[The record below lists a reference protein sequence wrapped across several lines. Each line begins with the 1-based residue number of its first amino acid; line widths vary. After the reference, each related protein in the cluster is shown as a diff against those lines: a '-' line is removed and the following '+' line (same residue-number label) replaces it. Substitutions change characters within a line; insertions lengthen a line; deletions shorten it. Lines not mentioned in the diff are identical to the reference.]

1 MLDFLSVLEILN
13 VNGGNVNNDTNDF
26 GNIFI
31 SLTLFVHKI
40 HTTNGM
46 KKNTNYENDLK
57 VINIIHTAN
66 SMIISM
72 IIVVLLI
79 C

>member
-1 MLDFLSVLEILN
+1 MLEILN
-13 VNGGNVNNDTNDF
+13 VNGGNVNNGTNDF

-46 KKNTNYENDLK
+46 NNTNYENDLK
-57 VINIIHTAN
+57 VTNIIHTAN

-72 IIVVLLI
+72 IIY
-79 C
+79 

>member
-1 MLDFLSVLEILN
+1 MKTLSISATFIILLLLLIVATSRMLDFLSVLEILN

-46 KKNTNYENDLK
+46 KKIQIMK
-57 VINIIHTAN
+57 
-66 SMIISM
+66 MI
-72 IIVVLLI
+72 
-79 C
+79 